1 MTPSLKELALTDHP
15 FDEIAVE
22 AAAKAYLRA
31 KNNIT
36 TDAAWEA
43 TMPGLKQ
50 TALDFQTVALTAA
63 CKSMKE
69 RGRARDG
76 KGYDLPRETPPSDW
90 AVWTDKKPGFEN
102 ECFPVTIFRH
112 GE

>member
-1 MTPSLKELALTDHP
+1 MTDHP
-15 FDEIAVE
+15 FDEIAVNFARE
-22 AAAKAYLRA
+22 AVNAIIDRQANTLED
-31 KNNIT
+31 IT
-36 TDAAWEA
+36 DLIVPA
-43 TMPGLKQ
+43 
-50 TALDFQTVALTAA
+50 ALTAA

-69 RGRARDG
+69 RGKARDG

>member
-1 MTPSLKELALTDHP
+1 MTDHP

-22 AAAKAYLRA
+22 QLARHMAEAAGFKSHDWAPFITRA
-31 KNNIT
+31 NR
-36 TDAAWEA
+36 
-43 TMPGLKQ
+43 
-50 TALDFQTVALTAA
+50 ALTAA

-69 RGRARDG
+69 RGKARDG

-90 AVWTDKKPGFEN
+90 AIWTDKKPGFEN
-102 ECFPVTIFRH
+102 ECFYVTIFRH

>member
-1 MTPSLKELALTDHP
+1 MTDHP
-15 FDEIAVE
+15 FDEIAIGE
-22 AAAKAYLRA
+22 AIKAFLDEGGMWA
-31 KNNIT
+31 S
-36 TDAAWEA
+36 
-43 TMPGLKQ
+43 
-50 TALDFQTVALTAA
+50 DFQKMNAALTAA

-69 RGRARDG
+69 RGKVRDG

-102 ECFPVTIFRH
+102 ECFYVTIFRH